1 MFKLDEDVTL
11 NDIKNPEFLDPLAS
25 FIHKGIDYY
34 ILL

>member
-1 MFKLDEDVTL
+1 MFKLDEYVTI
-11 NDIKNPEFLDPLAS
+11 NDIKNPEFLNRLSS